1 MDIAATA
8 PATTTYFTILYIA
21 GYDTEVTFKG
31 STLIARDGS
40 AIWVNNEDA
49 NVTVINSLLNMI
61 TTYMNRLYQAVM
73 VQRVNYLN
81 ITNNMA
87 FGLGAGYSLGFVVID
102 YDMNGSMVDDKVKG
116 VVFGT
121 NGTYA

>member
-1 MDIAATA
+1 
-8 PATTTYFTILYIA
+8 
-21 GYDTEVTFKG
+21 
-31 STLIARDGS
+31 
-40 AIWVNNEDA
+40 
-49 NVTVINSLLNMI
+49 MI